1 MALVRNVSGQSIVIT
16 RTGGGVLQ
24 LLPARAAHLSDAEQ
38 RSGQIQNLLQSGR
51 LRLEEM
57 AEAAP
62 KGAGKES
69 KRTEAR
75 DKKKG

>member
-24 LLPARAAHLSDAEQ
+24 LLPERSAHLSDAEQ
-38 RSGQIQNLLQSGR
+38 RSGQVQNLLRSGL
-51 LRLEEM
+51 LRLEEI

-62 KGAGKES
+62 RGPGKEI

>member
-24 LLPARAAHLSDAEQ
+24 LLPERAAHLSEAEQ
-38 RSGQIQNLLQSGR
+38 RSGQVQNLLRSGL

-57 AEAAP
+57 AEAVH
-62 KGAGKES
+62 KGLGKES
-69 KRTEAR
+69 KPTEAL